1 VRALLVHNPTAGGG
15 RAGRLLPEVTR
26 RLAADGVEVD
36 RHETR
41 SLEDARLAACE
52 AAGTVEV
59 VVAMGG
65 DGTVGACAAGLA
77 DAGPPGWSPGGS
89 GGSGG
94 PPGWSPGG
102 SRGSGGPPGWSHGGS
117 GVRAALGV
125 IPAGGGNDAARS
137 LGLPSGDPVAAAG
150 LLARLRRRPADLAM
164 VAGRAYLNVAG
175 AGFDSE
181 VTRVANQRL
190 GWAGNRPRY
199 VGAVLAQL
207 VVGRTASFEL
217 VLDGR
222 AMPLRGWLVAVA
234 NGPSYGGGMRIAPRA
249 SLDDG
254 LLEVVVIHDIG
265 KLDFLRTFPKVF
277 SGRHVEHPAVAVHR
291 AARVEL
297 DADRTLAVY
306 ADGEPAG
313 TLPATFQ
320 VRPAAITVLANHP
333 APGFSAP

>member
-15 RAGRLLPEVTR
+15 RAGRLVAEVVE
-26 RLAADGVEVD
+26 RLAAGGVEAE

-52 AAGTVEV
+52 AAGAFDA

-77 DAGPPGWSPGGS
+77 DAGPGGSPGGS
-89 GGSGG
+89 GVG
-94 PPGWSPGG
+94 
-102 SRGSGGPPGWSHGGS
+102 
-117 GVRAALGV
+117 AALGV
-125 IPAGGGNDAARS
+125 VPAGGGNDAARS
-137 LGLPSGDPVAAAG
+137 LGLPPDDPLAAAG
-150 LLARLRRRPADLAM
+150 MLARLRRRPADLAT

-181 VTRVANQRL
+181 VNRVANQRL

-199 VGAVLAQL
+199 VGAVLAEL
-207 VVGRTASFEL
+207 VVGRVAAFEL
-217 VLDGR
+217 VLDGQ
-222 AMPLRGWLVAVA
+222 AVPLRGWLVAVA
-234 NGPSYGGGMRIAPRA
+234 NGPSYGGGMRVAPQA

-254 LLEVVVIHDIG
+254 LLDVVVIHEIG
-265 KLDFLRTFPKVF
+265 KLEFLRTFPKVF

-291 AARVEL
+291 AVRVDL

-313 TLPATFQ
+313 ILPATFE
-320 VRPAAITVLANHP
+320 VRPAAITVLAADP
-333 APGFSAP
+333 APGFPPGPGG

>member
-1 VRALLVHNPTAGGG
+1 MRALLVHNPTAGGG
-15 RAGRLLPEVTR
+15 RAGRLVAEVVE
-26 RLAADGVEVD
+26 RLAAGGVEPE

-52 AAGTVEV
+52 AAGSFDA

-77 DAGPPGWSPGGS
+77 AMPGA
-89 GGSGG
+89 
-94 PPGWSPGG
+94 
-102 SRGSGGPPGWSHGGS
+102 
-117 GVRAALGV
+117 RAALGV
-125 IPAGGGNDAARS
+125 VPAGGGNDAARS
-137 LGLPSGDPVAAAG
+137 LGLPPDDPLAAAG
-150 LLARLRRRPADLAM
+150 MLARLRRRPADLAT

-181 VTRVANQRL
+181 VNRIANQRL

-199 VGAVLAQL
+199 VGAVLAEL
-207 VVGRTASFEL
+207 VVGRVAAFEL
-217 VLDGR
+217 ALDGR
-222 AMPLRGWLVAVA
+222 SAPLRGWLVAVA
-234 NGPSYGGGMRIAPRA
+234 NGPSYGGGMRVAPRA

-254 LLEVVVIHDIG
+254 LLEVVVIHEIG
-265 KLDFLRTFPKVF
+265 KLEFLRTFPKVF

-291 AARVEL
+291 AARVDL

-313 TLPATFQ
+313 TLPATFE
-320 VRPAAITVLANHP
+320 VRPAAITVLAADP
-333 APGFSAP
+333 APGFPPGPGG